1 MKKMPNFKPIVAATA
16 ATAGVVTSAG
26 VVGGLVYAH
35 QAHREKISSGLK
47 EIQRE
52 GYKTSMVRIWLRN
65 TFGAFLM
72 KMKGKISGKWLKN
85 MSVKMTM

>member
-1 MKKMPNFKPIVAATA
+1 MKKMPILKPIVATA

-52 GYKTSMVRIWLRN
+52 GIQN
-65 TFGAFLM
+65 IDGAN
-72 KMKGKISGKWLKN
+72 W
-85 MSVKMTM
+85 